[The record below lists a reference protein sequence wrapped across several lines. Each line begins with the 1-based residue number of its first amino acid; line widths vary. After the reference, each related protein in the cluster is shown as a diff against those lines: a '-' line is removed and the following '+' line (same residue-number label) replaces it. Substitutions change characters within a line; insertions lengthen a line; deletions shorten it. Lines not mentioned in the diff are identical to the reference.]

1 MLKNLTIK
9 SKILFITLFGL
20 LLLSSVLGYVSVSKA
35 KESLIKKSYDMLTST
50 RDNKAKQVK
59 NYLEQRIKDIK
70 VLSKS
75 SNADE
80 LLYDLGNL
88 YDDLD
93 LEEDEIF
100 DVSIVSIKDAT
111 TPHENFFQ
119 NFAKEYGYN
128 DIYLIN
134 AESGHV
140 LYTSSK
146 LKDYGSNLK
155 FGNLKSSPL
164 AQVWKKTLESKEAT
178 FIDMTKYSINDN
190 KPTMFL
196 GAPVFQDEEIKGV
209 IVFQI
214 STKDINDIMSFRKGY
229 TKSQEDYLVGQDY
242 LMRSNSYLDPK
253 NHSLNASFS
262 NKEKGKVDGIVYGG
276 TSRKIRNYLQISNKL
291 FVSHSSKSENKIGYF
306 KTELIKPISPL
317 YFNDKERTSALIS
330 ICSLLNT
337 LLPEAQQNKK
347 IYNSFEKLI
356 NSINLENWIFIYI
369 FFELNLIKDLGY
381 DTNLEQ
387 YSPNESTSNDISK
400 IKIDGYIYEVPNFL
414 IFKKIPVKFD
424 NTLIRKSLYFTRNVL
439 QNKFFIPNN
448 LLFPKSR
455 VVLENYFN

>member
-1 MLKNLTIK
+1 MIWEDECY
-9 SKILFITLFGL
+9 
-20 LLLSSVLGYVSVSKA
+20 LLSKR
-35 KESLIKKSYDMLTST
+35 KFRE
-50 RDNKAKQVK
+50 
-59 NYLEQRIKDIK
+59 
-70 VLSKS
+70 
-75 SNADE
+75 NA
-80 LLYDLGNL
+80 NIIN
-88 YDDLD
+88 
-93 LEEDEIF
+93 IF
-100 DVSIVSIKDAT
+100 T
-111 TPHENFFQ
+111 
-119 NFAKEYGYN
+119 
-128 DIYLIN
+128 
-134 AESGHV
+134 
-140 LYTSSK
+140 
-146 LKDYGSNLK
+146 
-155 FGNLKSSPL
+155 
-164 AQVWKKTLESKEAT
+164 
-178 FIDMTKYSINDN
+178 
-190 KPTMFL
+190 
-196 GAPVFQDEEIKGV
+196 
-209 IVFQI
+209 
-214 STKDINDIMSFRKGY
+214 
-229 TKSQEDYLVGQDY
+229 
-242 LMRSNSYLDPK
+242 
-253 NHSLNASFS
+253 
-262 NKEKGKVDGIVYGG
+262 KEKGKVDGIVYGG

-337 LLPEAQQNKK
+337 LLPESQQNKK

-387 YSPNESTSNDISK
+387 YTSNESKSNDISK

-414 IFKKIPVKFD
+414 IFKKIPVDFN